1 MEQNTPI
8 TVAAADDHPLVRAG
22 IAAVIGAEADMR
34 FLGEAADGSEAVQ
47 LYRQHRPDVLLM
59 DLRMPGMDGLAAI
72 RAIIG
77 EFPDARIVALTTYDG
92 DEDVHRALEAGARGY
107 LLKDMLRTEVLT
119 TIRRVF
125 GGQRA
130 IPAPVAARLAEHMPR
145 IELTERERE
154 VLQLVAQGLSNKQI
168 AAAIGRTEGTVK
180 LHLKNIHEKLGVD
193 DRTGAVT
200 TGLRRGI
207 IRLER

>member
-1 MEQNTPI
+1 MEQHSPI

-22 IAAVIGAEADMR
+22 IAAVIGAEADLQ
-34 FLGEAADGSEAVQ
+34 FLGEAADGKEAVQ

-72 RAIIG
+72 RAIIS

-92 DEDVHRALEAGARGY
+92 DEDVHRALESGARGY
-107 LLKDMLRTEVLT
+107 LLKDMLRTEVLS
-119 TIRRVF
+119 TIRSVF
-125 GGQRA
+125 RGQRA
-130 IPAPVAARLAEHMPR
+130 IPAPVAARLAEHTPR

-154 VLQLVAQGLSNKQI
+154 VLQLVARGLSNKQI
-168 AAAIGRTEGTVK
+168 AEAIGRTEGTVK
-180 LHLKNIHEKLGVD
+180 VHLKNIHEKLGVD

-207 IRLER
+207 IRLD